1 MALIQLDFFRD
12 SEIVILEA
20 RMDKVEES
28 SAKVRR
34 GIFARNGATEKRMK
48 ELEARLEILER
59 HICQGAKE

>member
-1 MALIQLDFFRD
+1 
-12 SEIVILEA
+12 
-20 RMDKVEES
+20 MDKVEES